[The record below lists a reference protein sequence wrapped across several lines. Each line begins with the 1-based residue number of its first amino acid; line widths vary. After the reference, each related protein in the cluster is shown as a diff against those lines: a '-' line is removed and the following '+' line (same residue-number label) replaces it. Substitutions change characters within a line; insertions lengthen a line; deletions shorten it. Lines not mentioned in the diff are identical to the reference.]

1 MQERLRL
8 AILEKE
14 STDIN
19 GALFTT
25 ISIPVVTT
33 IPQHINSYLIQSHDV
48 YTSLRS
54 FPHETVVA
62 LFQQIRAEHC
72 SRTVYVLNLEKLY
85 CFVCPVI
92 SRITHNKTSSNYQEL
107 DTVRLLITFPPNV
120 SLKTLCFGG
129 KRKTYVII
137 ILEI

>member
-1 MQERLRL
+1 MFYTISSGLYKKDWRL

-33 IPQHINSYLIQSHDV
+33 ILQHINLYLIQSHDV
-48 YTSLRS
+48 YTSLRKIS
-54 FPHETVVA
+54 HEMVVS

-85 CFVCPVI
+85 CFVCLVI
-92 SRITHNKTSSNYQEL
+92 SKITHNKTYIKLSRSRYSKSMCY
-107 DTVRLLITFPPNV
+107 V
-120 SLKTLCFGG
+120 SLQCMS
-129 KRKTYVII
+129 
-137 ILEI
+137 